1 MSLKFIVINIGFLIL
16 LLISF
21 YQERIRVGVER
32 MKEPII
38 ELKSLSKDYGSIQA
52 LNNVSLTVYRGEIF
66 GYIGG
71 NGAGKS
77 TTLKILAGIIKPSS
91 GDAIIDGH
99 SLLSAPLEVKAK
111 IGFVPETGAIFEK
124 LTAREYL
131 TIIGQLYK
139 LPNDLLVARINE
151 WMQFFRISERIDQRM
166 EIFSK
171 GTKQKICI
179 IAALLHDPELLL
191 LDEPLTGLDSEA
203 VVLMKD
209 LLKRL
214 SAMNKTIFYTSHLL
228 DIVEKICSRIAVLHK
243 GNIINLGTINE
254 ICTSANADN
263 LESALI
269 GMWQNNS

>member
-1 MSLKFIVINIGFLIL
+1 
-16 LLISF
+16 
-21 YQERIRVGVER
+21 